1 MRIFK
6 DNLSSLL
13 FLLLLSAVTIL
24 PAILYPQRSAN
35 MDGIV
40 HTLVPNLFAKAISQ
54 GDFPVTWI
62 DGFAN
67 YGLPLGIIS
76 HQVTTYL
83 TAFIIL
89 IVQNPVVAFNIVG
102 FIGILLSNIFF
113 YLFLKKYFSTPAS
126 LTAVVLFNFS
136 PYRILNFYIRGAMP
150 EFFASVFIPLIL
162 LSLFGIFKERR
173 VSSFFLL
180 ILSVCLL
187 ILTHPFMLVVSLFLV
202 APYILFLTATDQKI
216 GEWIRT
222 FTRKNIRP
230 LMLSGIGF
238 VVGAGMTSYFLLP
251 LQKEIQYFY
260 YGLSPNHLTANSYLT
275 LYNYIA
281 NPWAYFTKLDIVH
294 RGFLINVGIIESLL
308 VTFGLGYF
316 IVRVIKQRGKF
327 NFGIFDFALF
337 SSWILIFMMSPLS
350 TVLYQKLPMLSNVQF
365 QWRMLSAFIFL
376 PPIIAAFFLT
386 KVSSLKYY
394 VLLVLAVLVTIMPQ
408 LYGKNYTQYPQGY
421 YTFTPLNL
429 HATVM
434 NTIWSGE
441 TGEYP
446 ITKDKGAIIEGKG
459 NMSAILIKD
468 SKRSYDIKA
477 VGPIRLVDHTFYF
490 PGWTLYVDGQ
500 ESSVQFQDPAY
511 RGVITYTVPSGEHHI
526 DLVFKPTKT
535 RIIGLYLSLFFVV
548 IVIGMVIFRGKIQR
562 FLRK

>member
-1 MRIFK
+1 
-6 DNLSSLL
+6 
-13 FLLLLSAVTIL
+13 VTIL
-24 PAILYPQRSAN
+24 PALLYPQRSAN

-54 GDFPVTWI
+54 GDFPVTWV

-113 YLFLKKYFSTPAS
+113 FLFLKKYFSTPTS

-150 EFFASVFIPLIL
+150 EFFASVFIPLIP

-180 ILSVCLL
+180 ILSVCFL

-202 APYILFLTATDQKI
+202 VPYILFLTVTDEKI
-216 GEWIRT
+216 GEWIRS
-222 FTRKNIRP
+222 FFRKNIRP
-230 LMLSGIGF
+230 IIVSSLGF
-238 VVGAGMTSYFLLP
+238 VVGTGIASYFLLP

-275 LYNYIA
+275 LYNYVA

-308 VTFGLGYF
+308 VVLAGGFFLYKIVSLRRAYKVNIVDFGFFCSL
-316 IVRVIKQRGKF
+316 II
-327 NFGIFDFALF
+327 
-337 SSWILIFMMSPLS
+337 IFMMSPWS
-350 TVLYQKLPMLSNVQF
+350 TVFYEKIPMLSNVQF
-365 QWRMLSAFIFL
+365 QWRMLSGFIFL
-376 PPIIAAFFLT
+376 PPIIAAFFLS
-386 KVSSLKYY
+386 KVSSLKYH
-394 VLLVLAVLVTIMPQ
+394 VLLILTVLVVIMPQ

-421 YTFTPLNL
+421 YSFTPLNL

-441 TGEYP
+441 SGEYP
-446 ITKDKGAIIEGKG
+446 VGKPKAEIIQGDGSVKIEK
-459 NMSAILIKD
+459 MKD
-468 SKRSYDIKA
+468 SQRAYLINAKSDVR
-477 VGPIRLVDHTFYF
+477 VVDRTFYF
-490 PGWTLYVDGQ
+490 PGWNLLVDGVNQ
-500 ESSVQFQDPAY
+500 PIQFQDPLY
-511 RGVITYTVPSGEHHI
+511 RGVITYDVPKGDHRI
-526 DLVFKPTKT
+526 VLDFKPTKT
-535 RIIGLYLSLFFVV
+535 RMVGEYLSLFFIGIVV
-548 IVIGMVIFRGKIQR
+548 GMYLFRKKIQR
-562 FLRK
+562 FMRE